1 MQSISSLIKYIG
13 LTCICISMIAIGSAE
28 AKKRKK
34 SSLNKACKSE
44 ISKYCKSSKG
54 KAIGRCLAKKAK
66 KRSSKCKAAL
76 KRYKKR
82 RRAQLKAKRGKK
94 AVAAKRSLHTPIKP
108 VRGRALVKPLNSKLI
123 VTAKPA
129 TKPAMQ
135 SEKSLPLNEKVLSN
149 ASKIPVTPY
158 CWKGL
163 KQYKDKCPDG
173 KGIRTTGLSK
183 AITLKSK
190 DKTWSVAKDS
200 YGNSYCSGITYEAI
214 APVIIEKKWLEQKS
228 FTDIVTFQQLWYVVC
243 PEGVNKSSGLHCKH
257 PDGSVYSLSKIKREA
272 AVLAI
277 EHAKI
282 GHQIDYKKAR
292 SGDVVQ
298 LYRSGWGHSV
308 LFKSWVQS
316 DGSTSSTFD
325 SDTAGLKY
333 FSSQPAT
340 NGVGDHIECFKAS
353 NCPAACG
360 SCNLTDQAIV
370 VGRLTGP

>member
-1 MQSISSLIKYIG
+1 MM
-13 LTCICISMIAIGSAE
+13 TIGSAE
-28 AKKRKK
+28 AKRRKK
-34 SSLNKACKSE
+34 SSLKKACKVE

-66 KRSSKCKAAL
+66 KRSKKCKTAL

-82 RRAQLKAKRGKK
+82 RRAKLRAKRAKITK
-94 AVAAKRSLHTPIKP
+94 QPVAARSKLRSSIKP
-108 VRGRALVKPLNSKLI
+108 VRGRIVANSINSKPI
-123 VTAKPA
+123 AITKPVMKPV
-129 TKPAMQ
+129 TKPAIPT
-135 SEKSLPLNEKVLSN
+135 EKSLPLNEMVLSN
-149 ASKIPVTPY
+149 ASKIPVRPY

-163 KQYKDKCPDG
+163 KQYKDKCPNG

-183 AITLKSK
+183 SITLKSK
-190 DKTWSVAKDS
+190 DRSWSVAKDS
-200 YGNSYCSGITYEAI
+200 YGNSYCSGITYEAV
-214 APVIIEKKWLEQKS
+214 APVIIAKRWLETKNH
-228 FTDIVTFQQLWYVVC
+228 TDVVTFQQLWYVVC
-243 PEGVNKSSGLHCKH
+243 PEGIKKSSGLHCKH
-257 PDGSVYSLSKIKREA
+257 PDGSVYALSKIKREA

-282 GHQIDYKKAR
+282 GHKVDYKKAR

-308 LFKSWVQS
+308 LFKSWIQS

-325 SDTAGLKY
+325 SNTAGLKY

-340 NGVGDHIECFKAS
+340 NGVGDHVECFKTS
-353 NCPAACG
+353 TCPKACG